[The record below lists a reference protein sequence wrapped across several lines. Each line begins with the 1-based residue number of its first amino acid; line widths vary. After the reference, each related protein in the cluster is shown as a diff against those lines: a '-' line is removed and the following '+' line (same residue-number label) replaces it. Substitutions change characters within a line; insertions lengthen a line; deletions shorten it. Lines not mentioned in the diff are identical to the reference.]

1 MMIIYEKEK
10 KDRHFKLF
18 ELEIH
23 KRIYWWQ
30 KKVMIIN
37 QKKKK

>member
-23 KRIYWWQ
+23 KRIY
-30 KKVMIIN
+30 
-37 QKKKK
+37 

>member
-1 MMIIYEKEK
+1 MIIYEKEK

-23 KRIYWWQ
+23 KRIY
-30 KKVMIIN
+30 
-37 QKKKK
+37 